1 MVITIVVVATE
12 NVWMSAL
19 EQQRSKTLET
29 ENMASELDLKDWVAG
44 SGLGRAHL
52 CYGVMI
58 WPNSRKLSQLGEL
71 ISGAEAE
78 RNLAEEYF
86 D

>member
-29 ENMASELDLKDWVAG
+29 ENMSSELDLKDWVAG
-44 SGLGRAHL
+44 SGLGQAHL
-52 CYGVMI
+52 CCTGIDPWAVTPCTSSCFLHPFQIDHGVHSEM
-58 WPNSRKLSQLGEL
+58 
-71 ISGAEAE
+71 
-78 RNLAEEYF
+78 YF
-86 D
+86 